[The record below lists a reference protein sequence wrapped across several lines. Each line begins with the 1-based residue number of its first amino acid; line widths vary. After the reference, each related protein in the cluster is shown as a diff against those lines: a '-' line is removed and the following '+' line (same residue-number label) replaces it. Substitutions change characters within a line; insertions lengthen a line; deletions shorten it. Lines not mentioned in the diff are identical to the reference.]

1 MSATD
6 GAGFAPIDHATDPV
20 HSDFVI
26 DDPLALAAAWLP
38 ANNHPDRPR
47 VTLTTNGRDGY
58 PNARTVLL
66 TEFTGGELYVHTDSR
81 SDKAAELRADPRA
94 TVVILW
100 PSFTRQL
107 VMTGDV
113 RVAPATELSRA
124 YADRS
129 PYLQQLAWLNDGEY
143 AMLPL
148 ADRED
153 AWASFA
159 ADQADASP
167 AAPATWTGFA
177 LRPVRL
183 RFWVSH
189 PGAASRRIEYSRA
202 DGSPTGWDRRY
213 LPG

>member
-1 MSATD
+1 MRDTD
-6 GAGFAPIDHATDPV
+6 GAGFARIDHATDPV
-20 HSDFVI
+20 HSDLVV

-38 ANNHPDRPR
+38 ANTHPDRPR

-66 TEFTGGELYVHTDSR
+66 TELTDGELYVHTDAR
-81 SDKAAELRADPRA
+81 SDKAEELRTDPRA
-94 TVVILW
+94 TIVVLW

-107 VMTGDV
+107 VVTGDV
-113 RVAPATELSRA
+113 RAAPDAELSRA

-129 PYLQQLAWLNDGEY
+129 PYLQQLAWLNDGGY
-143 AMLPL
+143 ATLPL
-148 ADRED
+148 AERED

-159 ADQADASP
+159 ARAAGSP
-167 AAPATWTGFA
+167 AAAPTTWTGFA

-189 PGAASRRIEYSRA
+189 PAAASRRIEYMRA
-202 DGSPTGWDRRY
+202 PDSPTGWDRRY